1 MSFHNV
7 FPTTSLLFRRNI
19 INQAVCYFCGAN
31 EETCTHLFLRCP
43 IAKAII
49 FELLN
54 INTDSIPF
62 ASGKDFN
69 VYCIYLHHQF
79 KEDGLLLILKLL
91 VIVEGTWNQKNSI
104 RLGITADLDIHTFIN
119 SLVCF
124 DGSFNS
130 DLDRGGWGFIIFD
143 NSGCVKFSNHGHL
156 AQCQNAEVAELES
169 FHQALQAVSRGK
181 LTNVVFISDCLN
193 VVNFIKKKC

>member
-1 MSFHNV
+1 MPQAKV
-7 FPTTSLLFRRNI
+7 
-19 INQAVCYFCGAN
+19 IN
-31 EETCTHLFLRCP
+31 
-43 IAKAII
+43 K
-49 FELLN
+49 
-54 INTDSIPF
+54 
-62 ASGKDFN
+62 
-69 VYCIYLHHQF
+69 
-79 KEDGLLLILKLL
+79 
-91 VIVEGTWNQKNSI
+91 NQIWTNY
-104 RLGITADLDIHTFIN
+104 
-119 SLVCF
+119 LVCF

-156 AQCQNAEVAELES
+156 AQCQNAEAAELES